1 MSPLPSNWY
10 FGSLARPDSV
20 RNPFGGFDLGDV
32 QSMLR
37 PNDSMTNPPSASA
50 PSAGVSGSVP
60 GQPPT
65 PSPTGGMDALR
76 VPFDQ
81 TGATEGTESSSNAN
95 VTGFNGPLAMAGLN
109 ALGVVPGVPG
119 VGALFSSLGPLAS
132 IFGGTAGRIGMNAGA
147 NALPSNMTTNGP
159 MMAESGTA
167 IPSGSPVTYSGN
179 FFGLP
184 TGSLMAQVPGP
195 RATSDPA
202 NIVSQDLSVQV
213 PSVSPNPTG
222 STAPGIWGGARPQV
236 DQPDAGKGPDP
247 SVGGVNGG
255 GTGIGAPGSG
265 VPGGA
270 AAAPSGD
277 VGDAGPA
284 GTGGGGAG
292 SGVGTGTAGGAG
304 GDAGGAG
311 GAYKKGGR
319 VRGHRPDPRML
330 AAKLRQG
337 AKVDVGDPRA
347 TTDNVKRVDLQTGEE
362 VMNRPAARAH
372 AAQLEAW
379 NRIGRR
385 AMGQGGMAVGAPRD
399 QRR

>member
-76 VPFDQ
+76 SPFDQPDQ
-81 TGATEGTESSSNAN
+81 TGATEALQRQRDRVQWASGDGRTECAW
-95 VTGFNGPLAMAGLN
+95 GGPGRARRRS
-109 ALGVVPGVPG
+109 
-119 VGALFSSLGPLAS
+119 ALFQSWSASLDIRRDGC
-132 IFGGTAGRIGMNAGA
+132 RIGMNAGA

-159 MMAESGTA
+159 MTAESGTA

-195 RATSDPA
+195 RETSDPA
-202 NIVSQDLSVQV
+202 NIVSQDFSVQV

-236 DQPDAGKGPDP
+236 DQPDVGKGPDP
-247 SVGGVNGG
+247 GQVGVNGPAAPATPSDANEG
-255 GTGIGAPGSG
+255 VGLAGVSSAPAGAP
-265 VPGGA
+265 A
-270 AAAPSGD
+270 
-277 VGDAGPA
+277 
-284 GTGGGGAG
+284 GGGGESAP
-292 SGVGTGTAGGAG
+292 
-304 GDAGGAG
+304 GDAGGG
-311 GAYKKGGR
+311 VSGAYKKGGR
-319 VRGHRPDPRML
+319 VRGQRPDPRML
-330 AAKLRQG
+330 AATLQRG
-337 AKVDVGDPRA
+337 ARVDVGNLRA
-347 TTDNVKRVDLQTGEE
+347 TTDNVGRVDLQTGEE

-379 NRIGRR
+379 NRTGRR
-385 AMGQGGMAVGAPRD
+385 TMGQGGMAVGAPRD

>member
-37 PNDSMTNPPSASA
+37 PNDSMTNPTPAGT

-65 PSPTGGMDALR
+65 PSPAGGMDALR

-81 TGATEGTESSSNAN
+81 TGTTEGTEAGSNAN

-109 ALGVVPGVPG
+109 VLGAVPGVPG

-132 IFGGTAGRIGMNAGA
+132 IFGGTTGRIGMNAGA
-147 NALPSNMTTNGP
+147 NALPSDMTTNGP
-159 MMAESGTA
+159 MTAESGTA

-195 RATSDPA
+195 QATSDPA

-247 SVGGVNGG
+247 SASGVNGG
-255 GTGIGAPGSG
+255 GTGIGAPGAG

-277 VGDAGPA
+277 VGDSGPA

-292 SGVGTGTAGGAG
+292 SGVGVGASG
-304 GDAGGAG
+304 GDAGGTG

-319 VRGHRPDPRML
+319 VRGQRPDPRML

-347 TTDNVKRVDLQTGEE
+347 TGDNVKRVDLQTGEE

-379 NRIGRR
+379 NRTGRR
-385 AMGQGGMAVGAPRD
+385 TMGQGGMAVGAPRD